1 MLLYATV
8 GFILGMVWTM
18 TIVVRRRPS
27 LAFASI
33 FTCFIVAYFGIK
45 TLALQEKIQRRIS
58 IRDWYL
64 IREHEAAEV
73 RLSLE
78 KKFGSPLHT

>member
-18 TIVVRRRPS
+18 TIVVRRCEV
-27 LAFASI
+27 AFASI
-33 FTCFIVAYFGIK
+33 FTCFIVAFFGIK

>member
-18 TIVVRRRPS
+18 TNFVRRS
-27 LAFASI
+27 EVAFASI
-33 FTCFIVAYFGIK
+33 FTCFIVAFFGIE
-45 TLALQEKIQRRIS
+45 TLARQEKIQRRIS
-58 IRDWYL
+58 IRDSYL

-78 KKFGSPLHT
+78 KKFIHSGLI